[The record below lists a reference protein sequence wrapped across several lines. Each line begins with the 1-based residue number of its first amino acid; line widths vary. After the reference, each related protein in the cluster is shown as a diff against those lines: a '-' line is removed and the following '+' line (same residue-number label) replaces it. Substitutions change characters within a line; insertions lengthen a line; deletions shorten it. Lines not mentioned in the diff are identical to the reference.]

1 MLAGAPPQA
10 MAQAAGTTTHV
21 LKDPDCGCC
30 SAWIDILE
38 SDGFVITTE
47 ASADARLLRY
57 KSDNRIPAEM
67 AACHTARVEGYLIE
81 GHVPTADMR
90 PPADMRRRL
99 EERRDAIGLA
109 VPGMPYGSPGM
120 GSETERD
127 AYDVF
132 VITRDGSTTVF
143 SHYAAA

>member
-1 MLAGAPPQA
+1 MLAGAQA

-90 PPADMRRRL
+90 RRL